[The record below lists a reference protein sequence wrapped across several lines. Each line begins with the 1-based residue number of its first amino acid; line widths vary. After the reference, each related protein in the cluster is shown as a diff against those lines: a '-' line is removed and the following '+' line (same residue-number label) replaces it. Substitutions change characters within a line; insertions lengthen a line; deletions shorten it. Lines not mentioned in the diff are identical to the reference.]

1 MMAWPW
7 LAAAAKTIPW
17 VTLIHRAPEIIKIS
31 AQLLM
36 NRRGNQ
42 AAERGTTRI
51 QSEADEVLE
60 RLKTLETHDQE
71 NAKVVAEIAD
81 QLQDLTNT
89 VEVLDARVRVLLAV
103 VAVMAVVV
111 VAAILV
117 ALR

>member
-1 MMAWPW
+1 MAWPW

-17 VTLIHRAPEIIKIS
+17 ATLIRRAPEIIAIS

-36 NRRGNQ
+36 NRRGNP
-42 AAERGTTRI
+42 AAKRGTNRI

-71 NAKVVAEIAD
+71 NATVVAQIAN

-89 VEVLDARVRVLLAV
+89 VEVLAARVRVLLAV
-103 VAVMAVVV
+103 VVVV
-111 VAAILV
+111 VVVAILV